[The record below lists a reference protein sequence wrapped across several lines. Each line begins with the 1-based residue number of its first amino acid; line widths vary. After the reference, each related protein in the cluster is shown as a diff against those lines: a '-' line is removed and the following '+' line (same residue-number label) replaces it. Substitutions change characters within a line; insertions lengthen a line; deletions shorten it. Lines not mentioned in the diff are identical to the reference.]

1 MRLEMEAIGG
11 CLGALRILRIP
22 ELYSRQMA
30 ASPVIQAV
38 ACGAAMDLESA
49 VVFLDKKDS

>member
-30 ASPVIQAV
+30 ASPVIQAA